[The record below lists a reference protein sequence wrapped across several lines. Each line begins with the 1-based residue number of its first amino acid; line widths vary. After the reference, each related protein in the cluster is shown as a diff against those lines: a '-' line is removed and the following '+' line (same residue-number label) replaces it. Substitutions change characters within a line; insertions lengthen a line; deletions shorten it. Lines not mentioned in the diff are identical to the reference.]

1 MVVVRPGSSS
11 FTFRIEE
18 LKRRR
23 TGLAKETLTYFSLE
37 SASVNSV
44 RGRGVMV
51 LVAAEYNWLWGAT
64 SSHHQRKKTREIK

>member
-44 RGRGVMV
+44 RERRDLLM
-51 LVAAEYNWLWGAT
+51 ASST
-64 SSHHQRKKTREIK
+64 SVSCYVGMRCLALLSVDKT